1 LYCVFYNSLQCPIR
15 LHGDIESIGSAAL
28 PPASSPTLESRPSFT
43 LIPERILWN
52 CSTLFSL
59 ELSTLVYI
67 HSLELPEIVTE
78 IKNAAF
84 YNYRSLRN
92 VAFPP
97 NAVISDNAV
106 IDNNI
111 IFGQRYNDMTDLQK
125 LYYGGF
131 EPSARIE
138 RDLKH
143 QFDEL
148 PVHRFVYYQSVLS

>member
-1 LYCVFYNSLQCPIR
+1 
-15 LHGDIESIGSAAL
+15 
-28 PPASSPTLESRPSFT
+28 
-43 LIPERILWN
+43 
-52 CSTLFSL
+52 
-59 ELSTLVYI
+59 VYI

-111 IFGQRYNDMTDLQK
+111 IFGQRYNDMTEFKNGKGSEASIRLATSTQ
-125 LYYGGF
+125 LSTISLIMREYC
-131 EPSARIE
+131 
-138 RDLKH
+138 RDSMLVSWIRQAMIKI
-143 QFDEL
+143 
-148 PVHRFVYYQSVLS
+148 VWG